1 MKLED
6 ASLEKLLEC
15 ITVSVHY
22 LSGMFCG
29 ESSEFNLL
37 YLTGGKCK
45 VRALNGQCCILPFT
59 YKGRVY
65 NNCTRDES
73 DEAWCAVRLPFF
85 GNETNWRQNCTSELS
100 LLLLLF
106 LLFVH
111 PNFKL

>member
-22 LSGMFCG
+22 LFGMFCG

-65 NNCTRDES
+65 NNCTRAES
-73 DEAWCAVRLPFF
+73 EEAWCAVRLPFF
-85 GNETNWRQNCTSELS
+85 GNETNWRQNCTSKLS
-100 LLLLLF
+100 LLLLLLLF
-106 LLFVH
+106 LLF
-111 PNFKL
+111 LY